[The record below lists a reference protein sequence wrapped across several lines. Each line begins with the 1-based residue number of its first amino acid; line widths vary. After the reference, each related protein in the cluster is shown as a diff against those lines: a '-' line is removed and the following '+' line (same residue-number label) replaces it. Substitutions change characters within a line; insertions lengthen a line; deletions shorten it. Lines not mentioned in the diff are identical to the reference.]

1 MHSMNITNF
10 DLNLLRV
17 FDAMMAERNVT
28 RAAHKVNLS
37 QPAASHALARLRSEI
52 GDPLFVRA
60 GREMVPTPKA
70 SALGPAVH
78 DLLDKLGA
86 MLGHTAFDPC
96 VSTATFRLGMIDFVE
111 FLLAPIFSQLI
122 CKEGPNTRFVVINPD
137 PTTVQAQLANGELDM
152 ALGIFE
158 PTAPGIHA
166 RRLGDQ
172 SLVGL
177 VKKGHPLSRGKPTAA
192 QLRSAQRLATS
203 PERTGAGGAFDRQLA
218 RAGIAGEVVYVTQN
232 FFAVPTI
239 LIETDLLLITGQSVA
254 QLLCSQHPLAMVDLP
269 TSLAPLQAHL
279 LWHERSHHDPAQ
291 KWMRDKL
298 VAATQMLG
306 ERQRN
311 ISAAAKKKKRG

>member
-1 MHSMNITNF
+1 MQRMNIANF

-28 RAAHKVNLS
+28 RAAQKVNLS

-60 GREMVPTPKA
+60 GREMIPTPKA

-86 MLGHTAFDPC
+86 MLGQTTFDPC

-111 FLLAPIFSQLI
+111 FLLAPIFSRLI

-137 PTTVQAQLANGELDM
+137 PATVQAQLANGELDM

-172 SLVGL
+172 ALVGL
-177 VKKGHPLSRGKPTAA
+177 VKKGHPLSRGKVSAA
-192 QLRSAQRLATS
+192 QLRDAQRLATS
-203 PERTGAGGAFDRQLA
+203 PDRSGHGGAFDRQLA

-239 LIETDLLLITGQSVA
+239 LAETDLLLITGRSVA
-254 QLLCSQHPLAMVDLP
+254 QLLCSQHPLAMVTLP
-269 TSLAPLQAHL
+269 ASLAPLQAHL

-298 VAATQMLG
+298 VAATQLLG

-311 ISAAAKKKKRG
+311 ISASEKKKRG

>member
-1 MHSMNITNF
+1 MHDMNIANF

-28 RAAHKVNLS
+28 RAAQKVNLS

-70 SALGPAVH
+70 SELGPAVH

-86 MLGHTAFDPC
+86 MLGHTRFDPC

-111 FLLAPIFSQLI
+111 FLLAPIFSRLI

-137 PTTVQAQLANGELDM
+137 PLTVQAQLANGELDM
-152 ALGIFE
+152 ALGVFE

-172 SLVGL
+172 PLVGL
-177 VKKGHPLSRGKPTAA
+177 VKKGHPLSHGKPTAA
-192 QLRSAQRLATS
+192 QLRTAQRLATS
-203 PERTGAGGAFDRQLA
+203 PARSGSGSIFDRQLA

-239 LIETDLLLITGQSVA
+239 LAETDLLLVTGMSVA

-298 VAATQMLG
+298 VAATQLLG

-311 ISAAAKKKKRG
+311 ISNAAKKKRG

>member
-111 FLLAPIFSQLI
+111 FLLAPIFSRLI
-122 CKEGPNTRFVVINPD
+122 CKDGPNTRFVVINPD

-172 SLVGL
+172 PLVGL
-177 VKKGHPLSRGKPTAA
+177 VKKGHPLSRGKPTA
-192 QLRSAQRLATS
+192 
-203 PERTGAGGAFDRQLA
+203 
-218 RAGIAGEVVYVTQN
+218 
-232 FFAVPTI
+232 
-239 LIETDLLLITGQSVA
+239 A

-298 VAATQMLG
+298 VAATQLLG

-311 ISAAAKKKKRG
+311 ISAAAKKKRG